1 MRKFTQRELLSEGF
15 WDSFKSA
22 AIGGAKGAMQAA
34 KEVANV
40 VAPEITE
47 PFKKLKD
54 WKKGATHRI
63 KAAANPQQ
71 EVLDYLFELG
81 MMPLPGEKVRT
92 GQKTKDGSQLYIVK
106 VQEFDY
112 NQKGEIEQGYKF
124 KENNNTAIIKVTTD
138 NNVEKVRL
146 PERRYARD
154 PNPPPVN
161 PPPVNPPPVQ
171 QQSQTPP

>member
-22 AIGGAKGAMQAA
+22 AIGGAKGAMQVG
-34 KEVANV
+34 KEIANV

-47 PFKKLKD
+47 PFKKLQD

-112 NQKGEIEQGYKF
+112 DENSNIKPGYQFNPK
-124 KENNNTAIIKVTTD
+124 NNTAIIKVTND

-154 PNPPPVN
+154 TSQNSQA
-161 PPPVNPPPVQ
+161 PVQ